1 MDIRK
6 FDSRTN
12 AEKGMRCY
20 LEQPTEKNKEG
31 AGLILY
37 GADSSFCKEI
47 EAEQLRR
54 NRERRSPL
62 SQEEVEN
69 QVRERLAACTKGSFG
84 LTDEGKPFEVKPE
97 TAAEFYKEFPE
108 YAERAANFIF
118 ARANFFPTALTN

>member
-20 LEQPTEKNKEG
+20 LEQPNDKNPEG

-62 SQEEVEN
+62 SSEELDN
-69 QVRERLAACTKGSFG
+69 QVREKLAACTKGSFG
-84 LTDEGKPFEVKPE
+84 LSDEGKPFEVKPE
-97 TAAEFYKEFPE
+97 TAAAFYKEFPE
-108 YAERAANFIF
+108 YADRAARFIF
-118 ARANFFPTALTN
+118 DRANFFPTASMN